1 MGNYDE
7 DNRPILNSP
16 QPSAP
21 TTSYQEL
28 VTNPP
33 TYEQSKKSYFLLKIN
48 SIVFFQGQ
56 IGYAPQYPNRTGVYT
71 QPIQPNYQTIPI
83 IQTQVILVGGCPACR

>member
-1 MGNYDE
+1 MSKV
-7 DNRPILNSP
+7 RKAFFFLKLIL
-16 QPSAP
+16 
-21 TTSYQEL
+21 L
-28 VTNPP
+28 
-33 TYEQSKKSYFLLKIN
+33 F
-48 SIVFFQGQ
+48 FFQGQ